1 MKRSPDVLPY
11 GWRCRYF
18 FFFATFFAGTF
29 LAAFLVAI
37 CLFSLSMT
45 FIDSANLT
53 ADEECID
60 SRIAS
65 VKRKTTYRWK
75 NRQQFF
81 EYGIGIGRSGSENV
95 ARPEQSQRQANN
107 KKCKLTSTNIR
118 NFGTLDH
125 C

>member
-1 MKRSPDVLPY
+1 MSGLRTHQGCGGFVPLLGYPAAACHGYPSVPCVYQCIPFPKNTSGERLKRSPDVLPY

-18 FFFATFFAGTF
+18 FFFATFFAGAF

-45 FIDSANLT
+45 CIDSANLT

-65 VKRKTTYRWK
+65 VKKKTT
-75 NRQQFF
+75 
-81 EYGIGIGRSGSENV
+81 
-95 ARPEQSQRQANN
+95 
-107 KKCKLTSTNIR
+107 
-118 NFGTLDH
+118 
-125 C
+125 